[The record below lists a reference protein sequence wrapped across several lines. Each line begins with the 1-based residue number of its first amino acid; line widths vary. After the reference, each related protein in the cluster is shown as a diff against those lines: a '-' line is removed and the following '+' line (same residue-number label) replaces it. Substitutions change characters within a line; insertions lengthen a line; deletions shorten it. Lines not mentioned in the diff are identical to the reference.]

1 MSAVA
6 VPGGYTG
13 RVLWVDLTTGTLEV
27 ESPPVGAL
35 REYLGGYGLGVR
47 LIYPLLKPG
56 CDPLGPE
63 NILGVAT
70 GPLTGTPAIIGSR
83 FAVMG
88 KSPLTD
94 TWGDANCGGQF
105 GPALKGAGYD
115 AVFFTGQSERPV
127 YLLLDSGRA
136 ELRGASSLWGRD
148 TATTAQLLKDTLGE
162 KTQVACI
169 GPAGEKLSLLACVMN
184 DRGRAAGRSGLGA
197 VMGSKSLKAIA
208 VLGDAK
214 TRLADGDRARQLRQ
228 EYLKALVGP
237 AVESLRRYGTC
248 ADMARSVSKGD
259 APVKN
264 WAVAGLDQFPGADK
278 VSGDAVIAYQTRRYG
293 CWHCPISCGGLVNVP
308 QGPYAGEGHKPE
320 YETLAAFG
328 SNCLNDNLESIV
340 RLNEIC
346 NRYGMDTIS
355 AGSSIAFAMECYEK
369 GLISRN
375 DTDGLDLRW
384 GNAEAMVAMTERMGR
399 REGFGEV
406 LADGVKRASERIGGA
421 SSEFAVHVQGQEPAM
436 HDPRYTPG
444 FATTYVLDATPGRH
458 TQGGSAYGRLPG
470 AQVPVPRRMEYS
482 GKAEAQRFLGNLFH
496 VVNSAGLC
504 TFGTMCIDVNSVSQF
519 LSAVTG
525 WDITM
530 EECLETGERIGALR
544 HLFNLR
550 EGLNPLGYR
559 LPGRMVGR
567 PPLAEGPLAGVTV
580 DLDTMVQEY
589 LGLMGWDQRTAW
601 PGRERLEALGL
612 DFALAGLAP
621 RYESEDR

>member
-1 MSAVA
+1 M
-6 VPGGYTG
+6 G
-13 RVLWVDLTTGTLEV
+13 RVLWVDLTTGAIEAETPPADTLR
-27 ESPPVGAL
+27 G
-35 REYLGGYGLGVR
+35 YLGGYGLGVR
-47 LIYPLLKPG
+47 LMYPLLKPR

-63 NILGVAT
+63 NILGMAT

-83 FAVMG
+83 FMVMA

-105 GPALKGAGYD
+105 GPALKGSGYD

-136 ELRGASSLWGRD
+136 ELREASSLWGKD
-148 TATTAQLLKDTLGE
+148 TTTTEQLLQDALGE
-162 KTQVACI
+162 KTQVASI
-169 GPAGEKLSLLACVMN
+169 GPAGERLSLLACVMN
-184 DRGRAAGRSGLGA
+184 DKGRAAGRSGLGA
-197 VMGSKSLKAIA
+197 VMGSKSLKAVA
-208 VLGDAK
+208 VIGDAK
-214 TRLADGDRARQLRQ
+214 TRLANGDRARQLRQ
-228 EYLKALVGP
+228 EYLKTLEGP
-237 AVESLRRYGTC
+237 AAESLRRYGTC
-248 ADMARSVSKGD
+248 ADMSRSVSKGD

-264 WAVAGLDQFPGADK
+264 WAVAGVDQFPGADRIG
-278 VSGDAVIAYQTRRYG
+278 GDAVIAYQTRRYG

-308 QGPYAGEGHKPE
+308 EGPYAGEGHKPE

-340 RLNEIC
+340 RLNDIC

-369 GLISRN
+369 GLISQK
-375 DTDGLDLRW
+375 DTDGIDLRW
-384 GNAEAMVAMTERMGR
+384 GDAGAIVAMTERIAR

-406 LADGVKRASERIGGA
+406 LADGVKRASERIGDA
-421 SSEFAVHVQGQEPAM
+421 SSEYAVHLQGQELAM

-470 AQVPVPRRMEYS
+470 AQVPVPRRMEYR
-482 GKAEAQRFLGNLFH
+482 GKAEVQRFLGNLFH

-504 TFGTMCIDVNSVSQF
+504 TFGTMCVDVNSVPQF
-519 LSAVTG
+519 LSSVTG

-530 EECLETGERIGALR
+530 EECQETGERIGTLR

-550 EGLNPLGYR
+550 EGLNPLEYR

-567 PPLAEGPLAGVTV
+567 PPMADGVLAGVSV
-580 DLDTMVQEY
+580 DLDTMVREY
-589 LGLMGWDQRTAW
+589 LDLMGWDLRTAR
-601 PGRERLEALGL
+601 PGRARLEALGL
-612 DFALAGLAP
+612 GFALAGLDA
-621 RYESEDR
+621 R